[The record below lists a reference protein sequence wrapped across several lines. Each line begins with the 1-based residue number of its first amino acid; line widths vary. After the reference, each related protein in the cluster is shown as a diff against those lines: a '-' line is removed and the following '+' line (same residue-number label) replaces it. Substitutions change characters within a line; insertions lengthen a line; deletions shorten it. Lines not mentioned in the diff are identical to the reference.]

1 MKQSKIISEF
11 KKFIAR
17 GSVVD
22 LACGVI
28 MGSAFSAITNSIVN
42 DIIMPI
48 AGFLLGGTDFSSFK
62 IVLRKAGENTAE
74 VAIRYGKLLNAVL
87 NFIIIAFVVFWIVK
101 GFNRLRDLQKKADD
115 DAKKKEEQK
124 APAKAQDIILLE
136 EIRDIL
142 KADSKAQ

>member
-1 MKQSKIISEF
+1 MKQGKIISEF

-28 MGSAFSAITNSIVN
+28 MGSAFSAITNSVVN

-48 AGFLLGGTDFSSFK
+48 AGFVLGGTDFSSFK
-62 IVLRKAGENTAE
+62 IVLRKAGETTAE

-101 GFNRLRDLQKKADD
+101 GFNRLRDIQKKADD
-115 DAKKKEEQK
+115 AARKKEEEK
-124 APAKAQDIILLE
+124 VPPKSQDIVLLE

-142 KADSKAQ
+142 KAGAKTE

>member
-28 MGSAFSAITNSIVN
+28 MGSAFSAITNSVVN

-62 IVLRKAGENTAE
+62 IVLRKAGETTAE

-101 GFNRLRDLQKKADD
+101 GFNRLRDMQKKADD
-115 DAKKKEEQK
+115 AARKKEDAKVPQ
-124 APAKAQDIILLE
+124 KAQDIVLLE

-142 KADSKAQ
+142 KAGSKTE